1 MLTLMSSFKGVAENM
16 KIDTNFLGEIE
27 IVDQD
32 ILTFEFGLLGFPNM
46 KKFVI
51 LPIDA
56 EHPLAIL
63 QSIEDSALGFI
74 VAYPFIFKPD
84 YAFDISDEDRLD
96 LQIDKEEDVL
106 VYSIVTLKE
115 SFPDST
121 LNLLA
126 PVVLNINKKQGKQ
139 IVLQDNKAYPL
150 RHPMQ
155 SLEGSAK

>member
-1 MLTLMSSFKGVAENM
+1 M